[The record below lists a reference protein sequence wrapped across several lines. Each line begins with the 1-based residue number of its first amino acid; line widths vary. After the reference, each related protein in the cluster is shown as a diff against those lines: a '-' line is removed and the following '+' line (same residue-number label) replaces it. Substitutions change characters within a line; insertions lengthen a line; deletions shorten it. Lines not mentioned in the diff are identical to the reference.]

1 MKASTRT
8 TYGPPDVITVKEVE
22 KPAAKA
28 NEILVRV
35 HASTVNRTDCGAL
48 WGKPFVYRFFIGLFK
63 PRNSITGT
71 DFAGVVEAVGE
82 KVSKFKIGDRV
93 FGFDDNTLP
102 SHAEYMAIDCK
113 KPITKIPDDFTYEQ
127 AAASAEA
134 AHYAYNFLNKVK
146 LQPGQKVLVNGG
158 TGGIGSAAIQLLK
171 SMDIFVTAVCHS
183 KYDDRVRAL
192 GPDRIIHYDKEDFTQ
207 DYEKYDFVFDA
218 VGKSSFKP
226 CTKILKDNGIYIS
239 SELGPG
245 AENLYLP
252 LLTSIKG
259 GKKVIFPLPIDIA
272 KSLAYVADLAE
283 KGKFKPLIDRTYSLD
298 EIKEAFEYV
307 DSGQK
312 IGNVIIKISKDS

>member
-1 MKASTRT
+1 MKASIRT
-8 TYGPPDVITVKEVE
+8 TYGSPDVITIKEVE
-22 KPAAKA
+22 KPTPKA

-35 HASTVNRTDCGAL
+35 YATTVNRTDCGAL

-63 PRNSITGT
+63 PRNEITGT
-71 DFAGVVEAVGE
+71 DFAGVVEAVGQN
-82 KVSKFKIGDRV
+82 VTSFNVGDRV
-93 FGFDDNTLP
+93 WGFDDNTLP
-102 SHAEYMAIDCK
+102 SHAEYMAIDTK
-113 KPITKIPDDFTYEQ
+113 KPVLKIPNGFTFEE

-146 LQPGQKVLVNGG
+146 LAPGNKVLVNGG
-158 TGGIGSAAIQLLK
+158 TGGIGSAAIQFLK
-171 SMDIFVTAVCHS
+171 SMNIFVTAVCHS
-183 KYDDRVRAL
+183 QYNDRVLAL

-207 DYEKYDFVFDA
+207 DNEKYDFVFDA

-226 CTKILKDNGIYIS
+226 CTKILKDKGVYIS

-259 GKKVIFPLPIDIA
+259 GKKVIFPIPIDIS
-272 KSLAYVADLAE
+272 KSLVYVADLAE

-298 EIKEAFEYV
+298 EIKEAFAYV
-307 DSGQK
+307 NSGQK
-312 IGNVIIKISKDS
+312 IGNVVIKLPE

>member
-8 TYGPPDVITVKEVE
+8 TYGSPDVITVKDVE
-22 KPAAKA
+22 KPTPKG
-28 NEILVRV
+28 NEVRVRV

-48 WGKPFVYRFFIGLFK
+48 WGKPFIFRFFIGLFK

-71 DFAGVVEAVGE
+71 DFAGIIEAVGQN
-82 KVSKFKIGDRV
+82 VTSFNIGDRV
-93 FGFDDNTLP
+93 WGFDDNTLP
-102 SHAEYMAIDCK
+102 SHAEYMAIDTK
-113 KPITKIPDDFTYEQ
+113 KPIMKIPNGFTFEQ

-146 LQPGQKVLVNGG
+146 LVPGNKVLVNGG
-158 TGGIGSAAIQLLK
+158 TGGIGSAAIQFLK
-171 SMDIFVTAVCHS
+171 SMNIYVTAVCHS
-183 KYDDRVRAL
+183 QYNDRVRAL
-192 GPDRIIHYDKEDFTQ
+192 GPDRIIHYDKDDFTQ

-226 CTKILKDNGIYIS
+226 CTRILKDKGVYIS

-252 LLTSIKG
+252 LLTSIKR
-259 GKKVIFPLPIDIA
+259 GKKVIFPVPIDIS

-283 KGKFKPLIDRTYSLD
+283 KGKFKPLIDRTYTLD
-298 EIKEAFEYV
+298 QIKEAFEYV
-307 DSGQK
+307 NSGQK
-312 IGNVIIKISKDS
+312 IGNVIIKITD

>member
-1 MKASTRT
+1 MKASART
-8 TYGPPDVITVKEVE
+8 TYGSPDVITVKEVE
-22 KPAAKA
+22 KPAQKA

-35 HASTVNRTDCGAL
+35 HATTVNRTDCGAL
-48 WGKPFVYRFFIGLFK
+48 WESLFVFRFFIGLFK

-82 KVSKFKIGDRV
+82 KITSFKPGDRV
-93 FGFDDNTLP
+93 WGFDDNTLP
-102 SHAEYMAIDCK
+102 SHAEYMAIDGK
-113 KPITKIPDDFTYEQ
+113 KPILKIPTGFTFEQ

-146 LQPGQKVLVNGG
+146 LEKGSKALVNGG
-158 TGGIGSAAIQLLK
+158 TGGIGSAATQLLK
-171 SMDIFVTAVCHS
+171 SMDIYVTAVCHS
-183 KYDDRVRAL
+183 QYDERVRAL
-192 GPDRIIHYDKEDFTQ
+192 GPDRIIHYDQGDFTQ
-207 DYEKYDFVFDA
+207 DHEKYDFVFDA

-226 CTKILKDNGIYIS
+226 CTRILKDNGIYIS

-252 LLTSIKG
+252 FITSIKG
-259 GKKVIFPLPIDIA
+259 GKKVIFPLPIDIS

-298 EIKEAFEYV
+298 QIKEAFEYV
-307 DSGQK
+307 NSGKK
-312 IGNVIIKISKDS
+312 IGNVIIKMPT

>member
-8 TYGPPDVITVKEVE
+8 SYGPPDVITVKEVDR
-22 KPAAKA
+22 PTPKA

-35 HASTVNRTDCGAL
+35 HATTVNRTDCGAL
-48 WGKPFVYRFFIGLFK
+48 WGKPFVFRFFIGLFK

-71 DFAGVVEAVGE
+71 DFAGVVEAVGQN
-82 KVSKFKIGDRV
+82 VTSFNIGDRV
-93 FGFDDNTLP
+93 WGFDDNTLP
-102 SHAEYMAIDCK
+102 SHAEYMAIDTK
-113 KPITKIPDDFTYEQ
+113 KPILNIPDGFTFEQ

-146 LQPGQKVLVNGG
+146 LAPGMKVLVNGG
-158 TGGIGSAAIQLLK
+158 TGAIGSAAIQFLK

-183 KYDDRVRAL
+183 LYNDCVQAL

-259 GKKVIFPLPIDIA
+259 GKKVIFPLPIDIS

-283 KGKFKPLIDRTYSLD
+283 KGKFKPLIDRTYTLD
-298 EIKEAFEYV
+298 EIKEAFTYV
-307 DSGQK
+307 NSGQK
-312 IGNVIIKISKDS
+312 IGNVVIKLN

>member
-1 MKASTRT
+1 MKASIRT
-8 TYGPPDVITVKEVE
+8 TYGSPDVITIKEVE
-22 KPAAKA
+22 KPTPKA

-35 HASTVNRTDCGAL
+35 YATTVNRTDCGAL

-63 PRNSITGT
+63 PRNEITGT
-71 DFAGVVEAVGE
+71 DFAGVVEAVGQN
-82 KVSKFKIGDRV
+82 VTSFNVGDRV
-93 FGFDDNTLP
+93 WGFDDNTLP
-102 SHAEYMAIDCK
+102 SHAEYMAIDTK
-113 KPITKIPDDFTYEQ
+113 KPVLKIPNGFTFEE

-146 LQPGQKVLVNGG
+146 LAPGNKVLVNGG
-158 TGGIGSAAIQLLK
+158 TGGIGSAAIQFLK
-171 SMDIFVTAVCHS
+171 SMNIFVTAVCHS
-183 KYDDRVRAL
+183 QYNDRVLAL

-207 DYEKYDFVFDA
+207 DNEKYDFVFDA

-226 CTKILKDNGIYIS
+226 CTKILKDKGVYIS

-259 GKKVIFPLPIDIA
+259 GKKVIFPIPIDIS
-272 KSLAYVADLAE
+272 KSLTYVADLAE

-298 EIKEAFEYV
+298 EIKEAFAYV
-307 DSGQK
+307 NSGQK
-312 IGNVIIKISKDS
+312 IGNVVIKLPE

>member
-1 MKASTRT
+1 MKASIRT
-8 TYGPPDVITVKEVE
+8 TYGSPDVITIKEVE
-22 KPAAKA
+22 KPTPKA

-35 HASTVNRTDCGAL
+35 YATTVNRTDCGAL

-63 PRNSITGT
+63 PRNEITGT
-71 DFAGVVEAVGE
+71 DFAGVVEAVGQN
-82 KVSKFKIGDRV
+82 VTSFNVGDRV
-93 FGFDDNTLP
+93 WGFDDNTLP
-102 SHAEYMAIDCK
+102 SHAEYMAIDTK
-113 KPITKIPDDFTYEQ
+113 KPVLKIPNGFTFEE

-146 LQPGQKVLVNGG
+146 LAPGNKVLVNGG
-158 TGGIGSAAIQLLK
+158 TGGIGSAAIQFLK
-171 SMDIFVTAVCHS
+171 SMNIFVTAVCHS
-183 KYDDRVRAL
+183 QYNDRVLAL

-207 DYEKYDFVFDA
+207 DNEKYDFVFDA

-226 CTKILKDNGIYIS
+226 CTKILKDKGVYIS

-259 GKKVIFPLPIDIA
+259 GKKVIFPIPIDIS
-272 KSLAYVADLAE
+272 KSLTYVADLAE

-298 EIKEAFEYV
+298 EIKEAFAYV
-307 DSGQK
+307 NSGQK
-312 IGNVIIKISKDS
+312 IGNVIIKLPE

>member
-22 KPAAKA
+22 KPTPKA

-35 HASTVNRTDCGAL
+35 HATTVNRTDCGAL
-48 WGKPFVYRFFIGLFK
+48 WGQPFVYRFFIGLFK

-71 DFAGVVEAVGE
+71 DFAGIVEAVGDQ
-82 KVSKFKIGDRV
+82 VSEFKIGDRV
-93 FGFDDNTLP
+93 FGFDDNTLS
-102 SHAEYMAIDCK
+102 SHAEYMVIDYK
-113 KPITKIPDDFTYEQ
+113 KPITKIPNDFTYEQ

-146 LQPGQKVLVNGG
+146 LKPGDKVLVNGG

-183 KYDDRVRAL
+183 QYDDRVRAL
-192 GPDRIIHYDKEDFTQ
+192 GTDRIIHYDKEDFTQ

-226 CTKILKDNGIYIS
+226 CTRILKAKGIYIS

-259 GKKVIFPLPIDIA
+259 GKKVIFPLPVDIL

-307 DSGQK
+307 NSGQK
-312 IGNVIIKISKDS
+312 IGNVIIKISKNS

>member
-1 MKASTRT
+1 MKASIRT
-8 TYGPPDVITVKEVE
+8 TYGSPDVITIKEVE
-22 KPAAKA
+22 KPTPKA

-35 HASTVNRTDCGAL
+35 YATTVNRTDCGAL

-63 PRNSITGT
+63 PRNEITGT
-71 DFAGVVEAVGE
+71 DFAGVVEAVGQN
-82 KVSKFKIGDRV
+82 VTSFNVGDRV
-93 FGFDDNTLP
+93 WGFDDNTLP
-102 SHAEYMAIDCK
+102 SHAEYMAIDTK
-113 KPITKIPDDFTYEQ
+113 KPVLKIPNGFTFEE

-146 LQPGQKVLVNGG
+146 LAPGNKVLVNGG
-158 TGGIGSAAIQLLK
+158 TGGIGSAAIQFLK
-171 SMDIFVTAVCHS
+171 SMNIFVTAVCHS
-183 KYDDRVRAL
+183 QYNDRVLAL

-207 DYEKYDFVFDA
+207 DNEKYDFVFDA

-226 CTKILKDNGIYIS
+226 CTKILKDKGVYIS

-298 EIKEAFEYV
+298 EIKEAFAYV
-307 DSGQK
+307 NSGQK
-312 IGNVIIKISKDS
+312 IGNVIIKLPE

>member
-1 MKASTRT
+1 MKASIRT

-22 KPAAKA
+22 KPAPKA
-28 NEILVRV
+28 NEILVRI
-35 HASTVNRTDCGAL
+35 HATTVNRTDCGAL
-48 WGKPFVYRFFIGLFK
+48 WGKPFVYRFFVGLFK
-63 PRNSITGT
+63 PRNQITGT

-82 KVSKFKIGDRV
+82 NVTTLSVGDRV

-102 SHAEYMAIDCK
+102 SHAEYMAIDCT
-113 KPITKIPDDFTYEQ
+113 KPIAKIPSGFTYEQ

-134 AHYAYNFLNKVK
+134 AHYAYNFLKKIK

-171 SMDIFVTAVCHS
+171 SMDVFVTAVCHS
-183 KYDDRVRAL
+183 QYDDRVQAL

-207 DYEKYDFVFDA
+207 DYETYDFVFDA
-218 VGKSSFKP
+218 VGKSSFKL

-259 GKKVIFPLPIDIA
+259 GKKVIFPLPTDIS

-283 KGKFKPLIDRTYSLD
+283 KGKFKPLIDRTYSLY

-307 DSGQK
+307 NSGQK
-312 IGNVIIKISKDS
+312 IGNVIIKIAES

>member
-8 TYGPPDVITVKEVE
+8 TYGSPDVITVKEVE
-22 KPAAKA
+22 KPTPKA

-35 HASTVNRTDCGAL
+35 YATTVNRTDCGAL
-48 WGKPFVYRFFIGLFK
+48 WGKPFVFRFFIGLFK
-63 PRNSITGT
+63 PRNEITGT
-71 DFAGVVEAVGE
+71 DFAGVVEAVGQNVTSF
-82 KVSKFKIGDRV
+82 KVGDRV
-93 FGFDDNTLP
+93 WGFDDNTLP
-102 SHAEYMAIDCK
+102 SHAEYMAIDTK
-113 KPITKIPDDFTYEQ
+113 KPVLKIPNGFTFEQ

-146 LQPGQKVLVNGG
+146 LAPGMKVLVNGG
-158 TGGIGSAAIQLLK
+158 TGAIGSAAIQFLK
-171 SMDIFVTAVCHS
+171 SMDIFVIAVCHS
-183 KYDDRVRAL
+183 QYNDRVQAL

-207 DYEKYDFVFDA
+207 DYKKYDFVFDA

-259 GKKVIFPLPIDIA
+259 GKKVIFPLPIDIS

-283 KGKFKPLIDRTYSLD
+283 KGKFKPLIDRTYTLD
-298 EIKEAFEYV
+298 EIKEAFTYV
-307 DSGQK
+307 NSGQK
-312 IGNVIIKISKDS
+312 IGNVVIKLN